1 MDHDTQARIFDPFFT
16 TKEEKGT
23 GLGLSV
29 AYGIVMRHHGHIDV
43 HSAPGQGATFTL
55 TFPGRCHGVAVR
67 RRARGCAPR
76 TALSGRRRRGVPYS
90 RCSPRCCAASGTR
103 SYRRSADTR
112 PSSSCASTRS
122 MCVFTD
128 LGMPEVNGWDLA
140 AAVKARDPECA
151 VVIVS
156 GWGIQLEE
164 ESTLAR
170 GVDHVLPKPF
180 MFEDVEGALAQ
191 LFTPEG
197 RRRVA

>member
-1 MDHDTQARIFDPFFT
+1 M
-16 TKEEKGT
+16 
-23 GLGLSV
+23 

-55 TFPGRCHGVAVR
+55 TFPADASEPLPAVEP
-67 RRARGCAPR
+67 AG
-76 TALSGRRRRGVPYS
+76 
-90 RCSPRCCAASGTR
+90 SPRALRCLV
-103 SYRRSADTR
+103 ADDEESVLSVLTEMLR
-112 PSSSCASTRS
+112 GFGHEVVPALGGHEAIAQLRQHAFDV
-122 MCVFTD
+122 VFTD

-180 MFEDVEGALAQ
+180 MFEDVERALAQ

>member
-1 MDHDTQARIFDPFFT
+1 MLFRSTFPADAT
-16 TKEEKGT
+16 TPLPVVEPAGAPRALRCLVADDEESV
-23 GLGLSV
+23 LSV
-29 AYGIVMRHHGHIDV
+29 LTEMLRGFGHEVVPALGGHEAIAQLRQHAFDV
-43 HSAPGQGATFTL
+43 
-55 TFPGRCHGVAVR
+55 
-67 RRARGCAPR
+67 
-76 TALSGRRRRGVPYS
+76 
-90 RCSPRCCAASGTR
+90 
-103 SYRRSADTR
+103 
-112 PSSSCASTRS
+112 
-122 MCVFTD
+122 VFTD

-180 MFEDVEGALAQ
+180 MFEDVERALAQ